1 MKPKTIITAVLLTF
15 VVASAA
21 YFVFTETTRE
31 KSPPQMADESKD
43 ALSGTATADVG
54 SKVVVY
60 YFHATRRCW
69 TCKTI
74 EAYSE
79 EAIRTGFAEQLE
91 SGAVEWRTVNLDEP
105 ESQHFIDDFQL
116 ATRTVVLVHVVDGVN
131 KEWKRLD
138 RVWELV
144 RDKPAFVDYI
154 WDNTNDF
161 LADTHG

>member
-1 MKPKTIITAVLLTF
+1 MKPKTVLTALLLTF
-15 VVASAA
+15 VIASAA
-21 YFVFTETTRE
+21 YFVFSETT
-31 KSPPQMADESKD
+31 KKNSPARLAEESSVESTVAAKD
-43 ALSGTATADVG
+43 GAE

-60 YFHATRRCW
+60 YFHATKRCW

-79 EAIRTGFAEQLE
+79 EAIRSGFAEQLE
-91 SGAVEWRTVNLDEP
+91 SGAMEWRPVNIDKAEN
-105 ESQHFIDDFQL
+105 QHFVDDFEL

-131 KEWKRLD
+131 KDWKKLD

-161 LADTHG
+161 LADAHG

>member
-15 VVASAA
+15 VIASAA

-31 KSPPQMADESKD
+31 KSPPQMADESEVDPSATTAAD
-43 ALSGTATADVG
+43 AVN
-54 SKVVVY
+54 KVDVY

-79 EAIRTGFAEQLE
+79 EAIRTGFAEQLQ
-91 SGAVEWRTVNLDEP
+91 SGAMEWRTVNIDKP
-105 ESQHFIDDFQL
+105 ENQHFVDDFQL
-116 ATRTVVLVHVVDGVN
+116 ATRTVVLVRVVDGVN

-161 LADTHG
+161 LADANG

>member
-1 MKPKTIITAVLLTF
+1 MKPKTILTAVLLTF
-15 VVASAA
+15 VIASAV
-21 YFVFTETTRE
+21 YFVCTESTRE
-31 KSPPQMADESKD
+31 KSPAQLADESNVD
-43 ALSGTATADVG
+43 PSATATADAG

-79 EAIRTGFAEQLE
+79 EAIRSGFAEQLG
-91 SGAVEWRTVNLDEP
+91 SGAMEWRTVNIDKP
-105 ESQHFIDDFQL
+105 ENQHFVDDFQL
-116 ATRTVVLVHVVDGVN
+116 ATRTVVLVRVVDGVN

-161 LADTHG
+161 LADAHG